1 MTENDKRVARWILAG
16 FTLVLCIS
24 ELCLILWG
32 GEGAFTQA
40 QRIALILVGF
50 AVLLVIL
57 EVRI

>member
-1 MTENDKRVARWILAG
+1 MTRNDKRVARLILVG

-32 GEGAFTQA
+32 GDGAFTQA
-40 QRIALILVGF
+40 QRVALMLGGF
-50 AVLLVIL
+50 AVLLVVL

>member
-1 MTENDKRVARWILAG
+1 MTRNDKRVARWILAG

-24 ELCLILWG
+24 ELLLILWG

-40 QRIALILVGF
+40 QRVALMLGGF
-50 AVLLVIL
+50 VVLLVVL